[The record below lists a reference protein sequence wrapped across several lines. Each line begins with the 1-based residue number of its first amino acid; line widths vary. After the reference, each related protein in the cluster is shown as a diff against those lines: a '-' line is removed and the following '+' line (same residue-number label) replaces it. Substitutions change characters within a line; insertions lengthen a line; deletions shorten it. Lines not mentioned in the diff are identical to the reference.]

1 LKCGVDAKVMFFDTE
16 VHSTIKLT
24 KHSSVKECGR
34 GGTDFKDF
42 FDKAA
47 KQRPDAMVVF
57 SDMDAPDNVS
67 VADLKKVPVL
77 WVFVNGDRSGG
88 IWNSYGYKVLL
99 D

>member
-57 SDMDAPDNVS
+57 TDGDDGGNLSKS
-67 VADLKKVPVL
+67 VAKDVPVL
-77 WVFVNGDRSGG
+77 WVLIAGDRQQGTCANFG
-88 IWNSYGYKVLL
+88 HRVLL